1 MRAVYAEVCESL
13 YGYVLFAVTT
23 LLNVAANVAC
33 VTAGFAMVAVVV
45 THAVCAASVDAGVL
59 TLAVPGPVRV
69 AWACPVRRNATQR
82 GCGVR
87 ASALQSADL

>member
-1 MRAVYAEVCESL
+1 M
-13 YGYVLFAVTT
+13 LFAVTT

-45 THAVCAASVDAGVL
+45 AHAVCAASVDAGVL

-69 AWACPVRRNATQR
+69 AGTCSVRRNATQR
-82 GCGVR
+82 VCGVR
-87 ASALQSADL
+87 AFALRPADL